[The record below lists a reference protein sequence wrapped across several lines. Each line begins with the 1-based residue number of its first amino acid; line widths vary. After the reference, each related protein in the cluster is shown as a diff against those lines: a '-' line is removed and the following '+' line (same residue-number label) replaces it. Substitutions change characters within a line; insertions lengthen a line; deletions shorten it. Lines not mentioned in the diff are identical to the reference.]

1 MKVQEIQE
9 KKQQEER
16 KKQQEDEMGDYENQD
31 ALSHNGE
38 DESFEEE
45 REDEDEGDNE
55 VQEEDLQDWEFPPT
69 LGRIPEFKN
78 PVLELIKFLCHI
90 LNFDE
95 TIQEEVIML
104 KRNCLRLLAIS
115 DFSEESKYVEPCR
128 KIKLTDV
135 VCKNCSNVIE
145 IDVFRDRIFKD
156 KDFRC
161 EVCEMKFDSRR
172 LETKIIKLLKQYV
185 VFYQVTGY
193 F

>member
-1 MKVQEIQE
+1 M
-9 KKQQEER
+9 
-16 KKQQEDEMGDYENQD
+16 EDFNNQD
-31 ALSHNGE
+31 TLSHNGE

-45 REDEDEGDNE
+45 EEDEDQAERE
-55 VQEEDLQDWEFPPT
+55 VQEGGLQDWEFPPT

-78 PVLELIKFLCHI
+78 PILELTKFLCHI

-104 KRNCLRLLAIS
+104 KRNCLRLLGIS

-128 KIKLTDV
+128 KIKLADV

-145 IDVFRDRIFKD
+145 IDVFRDRIFKE

-161 EVCEMKFDSRR
+161 EVCEMKFDQRR

-185 VFYQVTGY
+185 IFYQVKPTLLE
-193 F
+193 FHIHPC